1 MDKEYKIK
9 EKHSVDLVREISVD
23 WNGWNFLIIY
33 GKHINGWVI
42 AVPNWSVCIE
52 AGDPTNIDY
61 NARKLYDQM
70 KSYSKSRVIARAV
83 CEHWEGINKNE
94 SED

>member
-33 GKHINGWVI
+33 GKHINGWFI
-42 AVPNWSVCIE
+42 AIPNWEICVE
-52 AGDPTNIDY
+52 AGKPTNVDY
-61 NARKLYDQM
+61 NTEKLYGKTED
-70 KSYSKSRVIARAV
+70 YSKSIAISKAI
-83 CEHWEGINKNE
+83 CEHWEGTNKNE